1 MSRDQAG
8 KQVRQRGEQEAQ
20 EGEVEERVNKERV
33 GEKTERGRGSRPLT
47 EAGGKVRASA
57 VSRRTDALERA
68 VSVGTD
74 AALAKI
80 LLTAL
85 VHVCRTGHPKPR
97 PTSPSA

>member
-1 MSRDQAG
+1 MKETGETKG
-8 KQVRQRGEQEAQ
+8 KQEAQ

-33 GEKTERGRGSRPLT
+33 GEKTGRGWGRRPLT
-47 EAGGKVRASA
+47 KAGGKIRASA
-57 VSRRTDALERA
+57 VSRRTDTLEGA

-74 AALAKI
+74 TALAKI
-80 LLTAL
+80 LLAAL